1 MTTIRP
7 GMKKLAE
14 RVSGLNRTR
23 GRAST
28 GSGRSPEHALERL
41 AQGDGV
47 ADVDRLGRDA
57 RLRAVHQDEHLGRL
71 PGLRAAA
78 SSPRGS

>member
-1 MTTIRP
+1 MALAESMMAIIWHMTTIRP

-14 RVSGLNRTR
+14 RVSGLNRIR

-28 GSGRSPEHALERL
+28 GSGRSPSDALQRL

-47 ADVDRLGRDA
+47 ARR
-57 RLRAVHQDEHLGRL
+57 
-71 PGLRAAA
+71 
-78 SSPRGS
+78 